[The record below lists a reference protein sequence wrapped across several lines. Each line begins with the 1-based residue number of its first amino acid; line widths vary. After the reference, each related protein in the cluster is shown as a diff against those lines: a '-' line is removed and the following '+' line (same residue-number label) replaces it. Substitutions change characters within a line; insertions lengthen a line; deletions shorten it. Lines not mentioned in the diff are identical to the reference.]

1 MIKIMLQRKSFER
14 MNYMTS
20 GTVIEKK
27 HRKAASIELYH
38 KQEAI
43 MGYSFIMPAVLL
55 IIVFLLLPFVL
66 AFIFSL
72 TRFNLLKP
80 QDMKF
85 IGVENYIT
93 LFTDPL
99 FYKSLFN
106 TLYFT
111 AIVVPYQCG
120 LALMLALLIN
130 NKFRFRNFFRIAY
143 FSPVITSMTVI
154 AILWIILYNPNQGLI
169 NSFLNI
175 FGIENQPFL
184 RSKSQA
190 MNSIIFM
197 SAWQAAGYQMMI
209 FLAGLQN
216 IPKELYEASSIDGA
230 NKLQQFKYVT
240 WPGLYNV
247 VVFVLMI
254 TTIQAVKLFV
264 QPYIMTF
271 GGPEDMTRTL
281 ALMIYQ
287 TGFQFRN
294 VGYAASISVVFFLIV
309 VLFSL
314 MMKKFI
320 KDE

>member
-1 MIKIMLQRKSFER
+1 MTTSLLSIKKGKGSSSIN
-14 MNYMTS
+14 NYKRRET
-20 GTVIEKK
+20 
-27 HRKAASIELYH
+27 
-38 KQEAI
+38 I
-43 MGYSFIMPAVLL
+43 MGYSFILPAVVL
-55 IIVFLLLPFVL
+55 IIAFLLVPFVL
-66 AFIFSL
+66 AFVFSL
-72 TRFNLLKP
+72 TKFNILRP
-80 QDMKF
+80 DEIKF
-85 IGVENYIT
+85 IGFENYKT

-106 TLYFT
+106 TMYFT
-111 AIVVPYQCG
+111 AIVVPYQCT
-120 LALMLALLIN
+120 LALILALLIN
-130 NKFRFRNFFRIAY
+130 NNFPFRNFFRIAY

-169 NSFLNI
+169 NSFLHL

-216 IPKELYEASSIDGA
+216 IPKEMYEASSIDGA
-230 NKLQQFKYVT
+230 NKIQQFRYVT
-240 WPGLYNV
+240 LPGLYNV
-247 VVFVLMI
+247 TIFVLMI

-271 GGPEDMTRTL
+271 GGPEDTTRTL

-287 TGFQFRN
+287 VGFQFRN
-294 VGYAASISVVFFLIV
+294 VGYAASISVVFFLLV
-309 VLFSL
+309 VLISL
-314 MMKKFI
+314 VMKRFLR
-320 KDE
+320 DE